1 MEEVFIIG
9 IVFYFTY
16 LVFSLIMRRKERM
29 MLIEKISELKDVELS
44 NIQLG
49 GAGKYAWLHVG
60 CCACGI
66 GLGILIA
73 FFIELGVRS
82 TNLMIGMDACYSAC
96 LCLFGGIGLVVSF
109 IIANKLESEKN
120 KEKNKEWN
128 SRS

>member
-16 LVFSLIMRRKERM
+16 LVFSLYARRKERL
-29 MLIEKISELKDVELS
+29 MLIEKISELKDVKLG

-66 GLGILIA
+66 GLGLLIA
-73 FFIELGVRS
+73 FFIEYNVRF
-82 TNLMIGMDACYSAC
+82 TNIDIDMDVCYGAC

-120 KEKNKEWN
+120 KEND
-128 SRS
+128 